1 MNQYF
6 RQILIGKGV
15 VSWTLKNLMM
25 TMDMKKEKLQKR
37 LMGRTL
43 SCKKKSSLKASV
55 KLENAGGWLFREE
68 Q

>member
-1 MNQYF
+1 
-6 RQILIGKGV
+6 
-15 VSWTLKNLMM
+15 
-25 TMDMKKEKLQKR
+25 MDMTKVNLQKR